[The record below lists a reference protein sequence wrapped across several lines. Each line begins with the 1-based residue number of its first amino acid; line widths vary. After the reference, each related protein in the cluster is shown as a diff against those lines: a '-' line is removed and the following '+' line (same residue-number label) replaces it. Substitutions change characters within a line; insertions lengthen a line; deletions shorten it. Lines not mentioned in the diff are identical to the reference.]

1 MFRAPAIACALLSAC
16 VMAAFSQEPRHPGEL
31 SPTEKTNLRTARPG
45 LPMPPAAD
53 TNQYRLTAVSRD
65 EVAWR
70 TQVLAITTVTI
81 ITKSTNPAVMV
92 WRNGVYAPYVPAAR
106 PVVISVVTQH
116 HDVFQAPEIR

>member
-1 MFRAPAIACALLSAC
+1 MFRAAAIACVLLSAC

-31 SPTEKTNLRTARPG
+31 SPTEKTNLRTARLG

-70 TQVLAITTVTI
+70 TQILAITTVTI
-81 ITKSTNPAVMV
+81 ITKSTNPTVMV

-106 PVVISVVTQH
+106 PVVISVVTQQWGIFH
-116 HDVFQAPEIR
+116 APELK